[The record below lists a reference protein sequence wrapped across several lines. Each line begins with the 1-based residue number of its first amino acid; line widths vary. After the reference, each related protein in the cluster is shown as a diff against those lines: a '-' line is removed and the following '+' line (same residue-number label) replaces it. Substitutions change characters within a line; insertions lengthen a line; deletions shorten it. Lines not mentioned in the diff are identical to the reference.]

1 LGDWV
6 IGPLLEIENLQ
17 LVIRQPGA
25 VVSVLHGVKLTVDR
39 GEVVALVG

>member
-1 LGDWV
+1 MGDWV

-25 VVSVLHGVKLTVDR
+25 VGSGGVARAVFR
-39 GEVVALVG
+39 GRDA